1 MSTSAAPISGLFD
14 DAATQT
20 AQAALDG
27 LTLRQEL
34 VGRNLSNV
42 DTPGYQAL
50 AVNFESALERAQN
63 RLQPVNLQTTR
74 PAHLAAP
81 ARQSA
86 LMQVGLRTGG
96 SQRADGNNVDV
107 DLELSQ
113 MAETG
118 IRYQALTQ
126 LISKKLLLL
135 KSIATGR

>member
-1 MSTSAAPISGLFD
+1 MSTSVAPVSGLFD
-14 DAATQT
+14 DPATQT

-63 RLQPVNLQTTR
+63 RLQPVNLQTTHL
-74 PAHLAAP
+74 AHLAAP
-81 ARQSA
+81 ARQSE
-86 LMQVGLRTGG
+86 LTQVGQRVGG